1 MKKKSLKNENGGAA
15 LLAVLVILVVVSI
28 IAVVITKITLTNIQM
43 REVERSNK
51 ANFYDAESIMD
62 ELYAGANEVAAE
74 QMSQVYQ
81 NILKNYLDQSAAGT
95 DLQALFRNTYISG
108 LKSYFEAGSGSDLY
122 KVDTLKLCIATEAH
136 RPCLV
141 TQDADAAY
149 TADSDAGTF
158 TLKNVR
164 VTYKDDRDY
173 ETTITTD
180 LVFSTPQM
188 NFSGGQIGRAS
199 CRERV

>member
-81 NILKNYLDQSAAGT
+81 DILKNYLDQSAAGT
-95 DLQALFRNTYISG
+95 FPQYLHIRSEKLF
-108 LKSYFEAGSGSDLY
+108 
-122 KVDTLKLCIATEAH
+122 
-136 RPCLV
+136 
-141 TQDADAAY
+141 
-149 TADSDAGTF
+149 
-158 TLKNVR
+158 
-164 VTYKDDRDY
+164 
-173 ETTITTD
+173 
-180 LVFSTPQM
+180 
-188 NFSGGQIGRAS
+188 
-199 CRERV
+199 